1 MFKWAD
7 ININIL
13 VHDMINLLYQK
24 CNFILNK
31 FIGIPILINLKVN
44 SLTIFFGEYKLVSF
58 DILIDLHR

>member
-1 MFKWAD
+1 M
-7 ININIL
+7 
-13 VHDMINLLYQK
+13 VHNKYQK